1 MKRMIAW
8 LLLVTMLLGAF
19 AGCGSNTEQTPTQA
33 ATEAVAAANVEG
45 INAAIDYLKMFY
57 KDSGSKT
64 GADFERYG
72 IVRIAGVP
80 YEVTWT
86 ADVSEDLVKAVVN
99 EDGSV
104 TIDVSEECEQDTPY
118 TLTATI
124 ADEVGNSAAYSW
136 EYILPAGLGSDY
148 CAIVDMA
155 YALEKGAAMETP
167 ATLVGTVVAINTAWS
182 EEYKNITVT
191 IVVKGREDK
200 PIECYRL
207 KGEGAKDLAV
217 GDLITVTGIIKNYNG
232 KIEFDAGS
240 EVVGIA
246 KGAGDLGDIPT
257 DPVEIVT
264 AAYALEVGAALP
276 YTATLTGE
284 VIGIDTPYSPDYKN
298 ISVDMKIEGCEDM
311 PILCY
316 RMKGTGVETL
326 MPGDTVTVTGTIKN
340 YNGTIE
346 FDAGCQAV
354 SIVKGENSM
363 EILTDP
369 NEILAAA
376 VDLEPGEYLP
386 YPVTLTGEIIG
397 LGYGGYSEKYG
408 NITVSLRV
416 GDGYYVKCFR
426 MKGVDIDKIWLGDE
440 ITVTGNLM
448 DYDGTIEFDAGC
460 IMESWV
466 DKPNPKAP
474 SDPKEIVKAAYKLSN
489 FSSLPYYC
497 TLTGEVTYAGNFS
510 PTPGNRNIDMIV
522 EGKKIT
528 AYKLSGPGV
537 EGIKEGDTITV
548 WGMLKNYW
556 GTIEFDAGCK
566 LVSKQSKVVKDLF
579 ALEPGETMKGEQ
591 VLTGKVTSV
600 KIGSTS
606 SDVKISVKGETINC
620 PGLIGYGYDKLEKK
634 DTITVRGI
642 LENKNGTYQ
651 FRSGSEI
658 QSWSNYNRARVNAH
672 TSSSSEIAYAA
683 TQLGTADSL
692 NNFFVWGNVVRVDTP
707 YDKKYENLTVTIKVG
722 KYEIQC
728 FRMKG
733 DGADKI
739 GVGDKVGVSGNLINY
754 KGTIEFGAGCKLV
767 KYEITE
773 KKPVKVPETLKE
785 QMEDAVKNGTNSY
798 KTTVKGK
805 IVTEPVLRSEYN
817 SYNFYVEDK
826 ETGLWVYCYSVGE
839 GKKLAKGDEVK
850 IVGCLTSYSNQA
862 QFNYTAKLTVTKK
875 ASNKPEELTGVAKDL
890 ADAAK
895 LANKEYLDR
904 TTTVS
909 GKVSAIVKASDYG
922 KNQWDFYLSDGT
934 NVIRCYF
941 VKFDREVE
949 VKVGDK
955 ITISG
960 NLTAHDGEPQFDKTA
975 TIKKDNCADAEKIP
989 EGEKP
994 AQPAEGAAIT
1004 IKEALALGATNN
1016 KVRITGKVTSITNEQ
1031 YGNMYIEDSTG
1042 SILVW
1047 GTYDEAGNR
1056 YDAMPNKPVV
1066 GKTYTFYGKIK
1077 TYNGTVEIDSAIVEG
1092 LSTGSGSGPEKPEE
1106 LTGLAKDIAEAMKL
1120 SVGSSLSYTTT
1131 VTGTITDTPTESS
1144 YTKGTWKFTV
1154 SDGTAS
1160 VLCYYVPVTG
1170 GTPAKGDKIT
1180 VSGHLKKYNSTTVEF
1195 TDEATATLS
1204 KGADAE
1210 EECTHKNTT
1219 TTTVKATCTKTGSKT
1234 VVCDDCGK
1242 TVSTKTIKK
1251 LDHTYVEGICS
1262 CGAEDPDYVA
1272 PSKDESTTPSEG
1284 DSTTPSEGGESTPV
1298 ECEHVDENG
1307 DGTCDKCLEN
1317 PEA

>member
-1 MKRMIAW
+1 MKRMITW
-8 LLLVTMLLGAF
+8 LLLVAMLLGTF
-19 AGCGSNTEQTPTQA
+19 AGCGSTAEQAPTQA
-33 ATEAVAAANVEG
+33 VAAETVAAADIEG

-124 ADEVGNSAAYSW
+124 ADEAGNTAAYSW

-284 VIGIDTPYSPDYKN
+284 VTGINTPYSPDYKN
-298 ISVDMKIEGCEDM
+298 ISVEMKIEGCEDM

-326 MPGDTVTVTGTIKN
+326 MPGDTITVTGTIKN
-340 YNGTIE
+340 YNGKIE

-363 EILTDP
+363 EIPTDP

-416 GDGYYVKCFR
+416 GDGYYVKCYR

-440 ITVTGNLM
+440 ITVSGNLM

-460 IMESWV
+460 VMQSWV

-489 FSSLPYYC
+489 FSTLPYYC
-497 TLTGEVTYAGNFS
+497 TLTGKVIEAKHWS
-510 PTPGNRNIDMIV
+510 PDDGCRNLVMEI
-522 EGKKIT
+522 EGKKIE
-528 AYKLSGPGV
+528 AYKLTGAGI
-537 EGIKEGDTITV
+537 EGIKEGDVITV

-566 LVSKQSKVVKDLF
+566 LVSKQSKVVDDLF
-579 ALEPGETMKGEQ
+579 DLEPGETMKDEQ

-600 KIGSTS
+600 KVGSSS
-606 SDVKISVKGETINC
+606 SDVEIKVKGETVYC
-620 PGLIGYGYDKLEKK
+620 PGLTGYGYDLLEKK
-634 DTITVRGI
+634 DTVTVRGI
-642 LENKNGTYQ
+642 LENKDGTYQ
-651 FRSGSEI
+651 FKSGSEI
-658 QSWSNYNRARVNAH
+658 QSWSNYDRPKVNAH
-672 TSSSSEIAYAA
+672 TASSKEIAKAA
-683 TQLGTADSL
+683 SQLGTADSL
-692 NNFFVWGNVVRVDTP
+692 HNFAVTGKIIRVDEP
-707 YDKKYENLTVTIKVG
+707 YSKEYKNITVTMKVG
-722 KYEIQC
+722 DIEIQC
-728 FRMKG
+728 YRLSGK
-733 DGADKI
+733 GADKI
-739 GVGDKVGVSGNLINY
+739 GVGDTISVDGDLVNY
-754 KGTIEFGAGCKLV
+754 KGKVEFEQGCKIG
-767 KYEITE
+767 KYVLTDKKPTE
-773 KKPVKVPETLKE
+773 KPKTLQE
-785 QMEDAVKNGTNSY
+785 QLDDAVANGTNTYES
-798 KTTVKGK
+798 TVKGV
-805 IVTEPVLRSEYN
+805 IVTAPAYQSGYDN
-817 SYNFYVEDK
+817 WNFYVQDEAS
-826 ETGLWVYCYSVGE
+826 GLQVYCYGLGKGE
-839 GKKLAKGDEVK
+839 DLNLGDVVK
-850 IVGCLTSYSNQA
+850 IVGCLTTHNGTP
-862 QFNYTAKLTVTKK
+862 QFSHKPGAKLTVVKS
-875 ASNKPEELTGVAKDL
+875 AGELTGVAKDL
-890 ADAAK
+890 ADASK
-895 LANKEYLDR
+895 LANGKYLSG
-904 TTTVS
+904 TTKISGTVTNVFASSSS
-909 GKVSAIVKASDYG
+909 GKDA
-922 KNQWDFYLSDGT
+922 WDFMLSDGT
-934 NVIRCYF
+934 YAVRCRYL
-941 VKFDREVE
+941 KFGREVDL
-949 VKVGDK
+949 KVGDK
-955 ITISG
+955 ITVEG
-960 NLTAHDGEPQFDKTA
+960 QLTAYNGEPQFDSKKAKIT
-975 TIKKDNCADAEKIP
+975 KDNCADATTEAPTEPKEDLFPADSTLTVAQAIQQGNEKGHN
-989 EGEKP
+989 EYTSGKYYVK
-994 AQPAEGAAIT
+994 GKIT
-1004 IKEALALGATNN
+1004 KIENDF
-1016 KVRITGKVTSITNEQ
+1016 
-1031 YGNMYIEDSTG
+1031 YGNMRISDGTG
-1042 SILVW
+1042 EILIY
-1047 GTYDEAGNR
+1047 GTYINGKKYGEA
-1056 YDAMPNKPVV
+1056 ASKPVV
-1066 GKTYTFYGKIK
+1066 GDEITVYGIIGN
-1077 TYNGTVEIDSAIVEG
+1077 Y
-1092 LSTGSGSGPEKPEE
+1092 SGSPQLKN
-1106 LTGLAKDIAEAMKL
+1106 ADIT
-1120 SVGSSLSYTTT
+1120 SF
-1131 VTGTITDTPTESS
+1131 PT
-1144 YTKGTWKFTV
+1144 
-1154 SDGTAS
+1154 
-1160 VLCYYVPVTG
+1160 
-1170 GTPAKGDKIT
+1170 
-1180 VSGHLKKYNSTTVEF
+1180 
-1195 TDEATATLS
+1195 
-1204 KGADAE
+1204 E

-1219 TTTVKATCTKTGSKT
+1219 TNTVDATCTAAGSKT
-1234 VVCDDCGK
+1234 VVCDDCGE
-1242 TVSTKTIKK
+1242 TVSTTPIDM
-1251 LDHTYVEGICS
+1251 LDHTYVEGVCGS
-1262 CGAEDPDYVA
+1262 CGAKDPDYVA
-1272 PSKDESTTPSEG
+1272 PSEGESTTPSEG
-1284 DSTTPSEGGESTPV
+1284 ESTTPSEGEESTPV

-1307 DGTCDKCLEN
+1307 DGICDKCLEN